1 MNETSRSTRIV
12 QSIGALF
19 AGFVVVVPLSLG
31 ADVIMHRSGV
41 FPPWGDPMSDRLFLL
56 ATVYRVV
63 FGVVGSYVTARL
75 APNRPLRHS
84 LLGGLIGLAVSI
96 VGAVATWNRG
106 PEFGPHWYPVALAV
120 LAMPQS
126 WLGGIL
132 RQRQLRTGSGS

>member
-1 MNETSRSTRIV
+1 MSETSRSTMIA

-19 AGFVVVVPLSLG
+19 AGFVVVVALSLG
-31 ADVIMHRSGV
+31 ADVIMHNSGV
-41 FPPWGDPMSDRLFLL
+41 FPPWGDPLSDRLFLL

-132 RQRQLRTGSGS
+132 RQRQLGAGSGS

>member
-1 MNETSRSTRIV
+1 MSEASRSTRIA

-19 AGFVVVVPLSLG
+19 AGFVVVVALSLG
-31 ADVIMHRSGV
+31 ADVIMHKSGI
-41 FPPWGDPMSDRLFLL
+41 FTPWGDPLSDRLFLL

-63 FGVVGSYVTARL
+63 FGVVGSYATARL

-120 LAMPQS
+120 FAMPQS